1 MIAIE
6 KPKNPMK
13 INCVWWDGFNKEE
26 VESVFPSIGFSRH
39 TIHDEDP
46 YEVRICMGGNHVK
59 YIDGGVFLCLKEG
72 DSLNKLFTLT
82 REEFEKQFQI
92 QIGG

>member
-13 INCVWWDGFNKEE
+13 INCVWWDGFNKKE
-26 VESVFPSIGFSRH
+26 VEKVFPNVGFGRR

-46 YEVRICMGGNHVK
+46 YEVVIHLGGNRVR
-59 YIDGGVFLCLKEG
+59 YIEGGVYLCLKEG
-72 DSLNKLFTLT
+72 DSLSNLFTLT
-82 REEFEKQFQI
+82 RKKFEEQFQI

>member
-1 MIAIE
+1 MIAVE

-26 VESVFPSIGFSRH
+26 VESVFPCAGFSKFSVNE
-39 TIHDEDP
+39 EDP
-46 YEVRICMGGNHVK
+46 SCVRVDRGGNRVSD
-59 YIDGGVFLCLKEG
+59 IEGGVFLCLKEG
-72 DSLNKLFTLT
+72 DSFKNLFTLT

>member
-26 VESVFPSIGFSRH
+26 VESIFPYISFSKFSVN
-39 TIHDEDP
+39 DEDP
-46 YEVRICMGGNHVK
+46 WRVRIERGGNKVSD
-59 YIDGGVFLCLKEG
+59 IEGGIFLCLKED
-72 DSLNKLFTLT
+72 DSLSNLFTLT